1 MNATMSVSPTQI
13 NSMVDLA
20 RYQAFIRS
28 LSSRKQ
34 DMIQAKAWEQI
45 AQGRRMC
52 DMGSISHA
60 YLQDASESII
70 GFVGDM
76 SRAPIDTT
84 SPALWIGA
92 WDALVSASKLVSV
105 PDFIC
110 REGSSVKEMLTA
122 LACTLDVV
130 FRVSDIDARNSWD
143 PPADRKAAYGRFAP
157 LYLDLLCGRGSAWLF
172 LCGVCGVQAS
182 KLAGV
187 DWFLAIDAYREHRL
201 NQVAAMIREANGGR
215 GDTIQAYL
223 VQASQFYHWY
233 LQGQEAVDVE
243 GGGLILSD
251 AMRPGFGGIFA
262 EDIYRLIEHG
272 GLIGYCGVFG
282 INAAQCSI
290 SAPSAIIDQ
299 VVSFTEAV
307 N

>member
-45 AQGRRMC
+45 AQG
-52 DMGSISHA
+52 
-60 YLQDASESII
+60 DACAIWFYQPCVSA
-70 GFVGDM
+70 GRQRVDHRVCGRYVFC
-76 SRAPIDTT
+76 PIDTT

-143 PPADRKAAYGRFAP
+143 PPADRKTAYGRFAP

-172 LCGVCGVQAS
+172 LCGVCGIQAS
-182 KLAGV
+182 KLSGV
-187 DWFLAIDAYREHRL
+187 DWFFGHLMPI
-201 NQVAAMIREANGGR
+201 
-215 GDTIQAYL
+215 
-223 VQASQFYHWY
+223 ASTV
-233 LQGQEAVDVE
+233 LTRSP
-243 GGGLILSD
+243 L
-251 AMRPGFGGIFA
+251 
-262 EDIYRLIEHG
+262 
-272 GLIGYCGVFG
+272 
-282 INAAQCSI
+282 
-290 SAPSAIIDQ
+290 
-299 VVSFTEAV
+299 
-307 N
+307 

>member
-76 SRAPIDTT
+76 SCAPIDTT

-130 FRVSDIDARNSWD
+130 FRVSDIDAR
-143 PPADRKAAYGRFAP
+143 
-157 LYLDLLCGRGSAWLF
+157 GSAWLF
-172 LCGVCGVQAS
+172 LCGVCGIQAS

-201 NQVAAMIREANGGR
+201 NQVAAMIREASGGK

-233 LQGQEAVDVE
+233 LQGQEAVEVKSN
-243 GGGLILSD
+243 GLILSD

-262 EDIYRLIEHG
+262 GDIYRLIEHG

-290 SAPSAIIDQ
+290 AAPNVIIDQ
-299 VVSFTEAV
+299 VISFTEAV